1 MKKIIFIFCVLMYSA
16 IFAQHKVYGAE
27 AFGVTLPQNFER
39 TIGLNDYAT
48 LQFESKSPK
57 PNAYGFLIFEHKDE
71 LKLAQ
76 ANLDIIDYTLN
87 SIEPYTAREGFKY
100 IKKPYIAYE
109 RGFNYAYTEFET
121 NDEELGHIYFL
132 QTVIETKDYIYQII
146 QYCGFNEK
154 EIMKNDFVNIVN
166 SFKVDE

>member
-1 MKKIIFIFCVLMYSA
+1 MRKILFIVCVLIYST

-27 AFGVTLPQNFER
+27 AFGLILPQDFER

-71 LKLAQ
+71 LKLAE

-87 SIEPYTAREGFKY
+87 SIEPYTAREGFNY

-109 RGFNYAYTEFET
+109 KGFNYAYTEFQT
-121 NDEELGHIYFL
+121 NDNDLGHLYFL

-146 QYCGFNEK
+146 QYCNFAEK
-154 EIMKNDFVNIVN
+154 EIMRSDFVSIVN
-166 SFKVDE
+166 SFKVE